1 MVKNSKK
8 EAQKKILAYSAIKN
22 KSVLLFYQVGYK
34 DNVGSDPDF
43 VKKIVLAKN
52 LHPTGS
58 GFATLQYREHV
69 GQTVETLKIGLGMWG
84 GGEEAQ
90 KV

>member
-1 MVKNSKK
+1 MQIWSIVDPTWIRILSRRKKNRF
-8 EAQKKILAYSAIKN
+8 EEVFFAYIEN
-22 KSVLLFYQVGYK
+22 
-34 DNVGSDPDF
+34 
-43 VKKIVLAKN
+43 IM
-52 LHPTGS
+52 
-58 GFATLQYREHV
+58 